1 MKPDMKKLKRLCLM
15 PFAAALLSAVSCE
28 TIYDGLAPCQTEYRV
43 TFKYDR
49 NINGAD
55 AFHKEVKSVDLWM
68 FTPEG
73 SLVWHGSEAG
83 AALQDEDYAM
93 TVPVGPGIYDVV
105 VWGGLDG
112 QPAYVLGSSSP
123 ASLDD
128 LNLAIRTVSDAAGTY
143 VGEDLTGLYH
153 GFTRVT
159 FEEPEYGG
167 QSDVLVPL
175 MKNTNVLRVMLQ
187 YYKIE
192 NAVGKVM
199 KPEDFDFIIDDSVSQ
214 MGYDNRIIGNSP
226 FAYRWWMKTAVSAGF
241 DYEGTRAGEITQVN
255 GLLSERTVGRLLAD
269 RQPVLRVVRNSDGEE
284 IIRLPLVKYLLMIK
298 GEYRKDMGNQEF
310 LDRLDEYNLTFFLDG
325 DDKWYTG
332 AGVHIN
338 SWVVVPG
345 QDVEF

>member
-1 MKPDMKKLKRLCLM
+1 
-15 PFAAALLSAVSCE
+15 
-28 TIYDGLAPCQTEYRV
+28 
-43 TFKYDR
+43 
-49 NINGAD
+49 
-55 AFHKEVKSVDLWM
+55 
-68 FTPEG
+68 
-73 SLVWHGSEAG
+73 
-83 AALQDEDYAM
+83 
-93 TVPVGPGIYDVV
+93 
-105 VWGGLDG
+105 
-112 QPAYVLGSSSP
+112 
-123 ASLDD
+123 
-128 LNLAIRTVSDAAGTY
+128 
-143 VGEDLTGLYH
+143 
-153 GFTRVT
+153 
-159 FEEPEYGG
+159 
-167 QSDVLVPL
+167 

-187 YYKIE
+187 YYKSE

-199 KPEDFDFIIDDSVSQ
+199 RPEDFDFIIDDSVSQ

-241 DYEGTRAGEITQVN
+241 DYGDTRAGEITQVN
-255 GLLSERTVGRLLAD
+255 GLLAERTVGRLMAD
-269 RQPVLRVVRNSDGEE
+269 RQPVLRVVRNADGEE